1 MKNVNLTAVHL
12 AVAAVLAYPFAA
24 FGQEQTPPAPEES
37 EPAPEIVGLDE
48 VIVTAQKRQQSLQDV
63 PLSVSAFSGDMLKEG
78 RMADIRGI
86 VDFTPGFSGK
96 TEDGFTDALAM
107 RGIATNDFGIGGDPS
122 VAMFVDGIWSG
133 RTGGVMTAMYDVERA
148 EVVKG
153 PQGTLFGRNSIAGA
167 VSLITNKPENAF
179 EASAELTLADFD
191 HIEADAMVN
200 VPLGE
205 QWALRVAGYLLD
217 NKGFLENLAGGD
229 DLGFHQVSA
238 GRVALRRTG
247 DVLDATLIAAYEDRE
262 QDPSIYWVPADGL
275 DDEEVNTD
283 LGSDG
288 IDESDVFEARA
299 ILEWSLASDYT
310 VTSLTGYKTF
320 GFHYL
325 EDYDGG
331 PERVNDYRQVN
342 DVEYWSQELRL
353 NSPANGKVTWF
364 AGASVYEETI
374 DGLFDF
380 IYDEDALCRAVS
392 ITEADPDE
400 GYFTNGPVPGC
411 DDLDFEFYWDD
422 DIDPADILTGKSER
436 TRVDVKSQGWAVY
449 GDLTWA
455 ISDRVEL
462 TAGARYTYDK
472 KEIDSRV
479 FDSGGALGNN
489 FNFEFFTNGFVSD
502 SANWDDFTPRLAI
515 SFDVNDDVT
524 LYATASRGYKSGGF
538 ATFGYDLHGQD
549 INDDLSAPA
558 GTTPLEF
565 DPEQV
570 DSYEIGAKSRLL
582 GNTLQLNASLFRYDY
597 TDLQLVYFDQ
607 GSSQVANVGE
617 ASGQG
622 LEVDLRWVPSE
633 HWDATVGLSLLDTEI
648 TDATDIIDVGACED
662 CDGNNLPFAP
672 EVSAST
678 ILTYRMPIA
687 SGEGFFT
694 TEYIYRSEMFGGP
707 DNIPDATVDAWD
719 EFNFRLGYRS
729 ASTWYVTL
737 WVENAFDE
745 VYFERGWENAD
756 PNNQFG
762 YGLFNELV
770 WPARPR
776 TVGVTFGMEW
786 E

>member
-1 MKNVNLTAVHL
+1 MKTLLLATSRVAVV
-12 AVAAVLAYPFAA
+12 AVCSCPYIAQA
-24 FGQEQTPPAPEES
+24 QEQQAQAPS
-37 EPAPEIVGLDE
+37 EIPGLDE

-63 PLSVSAFSGDMLKEG
+63 PLSVSAFTGDMLKEG

-86 VDFTPGFSGK
+86 VDFTPGFSGN
-96 TEDGFTDALAM
+96 TEDGFTDALSM

-133 RTGGVMTAMYDVERA
+133 RTGGVMTAMYDVERV

-167 VSLITNKPENAF
+167 VSTITAKPEAQF
-179 EASAELTLADFD
+179 GASAELTLADYD
-191 HIEADAMVN
+191 HVEANAMVN
-200 VPLGE
+200 VPLND
-205 QWALRVAGYLLD
+205 QWALRAAGYVLD
-217 NKGFLENLAGGD
+217 NKGFLENLQGGD

-238 GRVALRRTG
+238 GRVSLRRGG
-247 DVLDATLIAAYEDRE
+247 DNFDATLIAAYEDRE
-262 QDPSIYWVPADGL
+262 QDPSVYWVPAAGL
-275 DDEEVNTD
+275 DDEEVNID
-283 LGSDG
+283 LADEG

-299 ILEWSLASDYT
+299 LLEWLLAGDYAL
-310 VTSLTGYKTF
+310 TSLTGYKKF
-320 GFHYL
+320 NFHYF

-353 NSPANGKVTWF
+353 DSPADGKVTWF

-380 IYDEDALCRAVS
+380 VYDEDALCRAVS
-392 ITEADPDE
+392 ISDAPD
-400 GYFTNGPVPGC
+400 FDGPAAGC
-411 DDLDFEFYWDD
+411 DDPNFETYWED

-436 TRVDVKSQGWAVY
+436 TLVNVKSQGWAVY

-455 ISDRVEL
+455 VSDRVEL

-472 KEIDSRV
+472 KEIDSQV

-489 FNFEFFTNGFVSD
+489 FNFEFFTNGFVSN
-502 SANWDDFTPRLAI
+502 SADWDDFTPRLAL
-515 SFDVNDDVT
+515 SFDATDDVT
-524 LYATASRGYKSGGF
+524 LYATASKGYKSGGF
-538 ATFGYDLHGQD
+538 ATFGYDLQGQA
-549 INDDLSAPA
+549 INDDGSAPE
-558 GTTPLEF
+558 GTRPLEF

-570 DSYEIGAKSRLL
+570 DSYEVGVKSRFAD
-582 GNTLQLNASLFRYDY
+582 NTLQLNASLFFYEY

-617 ASGQG
+617 ARGQG
-622 LEVDLRWVPSE
+622 LELDLRWVPND

-648 TDATDIIDVGACED
+648 TDASDIIEVGACGD
-662 CDGNNLPFAP
+662 CEGNSLPFAP

-678 ILTYRMPIA
+678 ILTYRTPIG

-694 TEYIYRSEMFGGP
+694 TEYIYRSEMHGGP

-719 EFNFRLGYRS
+719 EVNFRLGYRS
-729 ASTWYVTL
+729 ASTWYVNL

-756 PNNQFG
+756 ADNLFG

-770 WPARPR
+770 WPARPM
-776 TVGVTFGMEW
+776 TVGITFGMEW
-786 E
+786 D

>member
-1 MKNVNLTAVHL
+1 MPSPIRAAVH
-12 AVAAVLAYPFAA
+12 ATVVAALSCPVVAVFA
-24 FGQEQTPPAPEES
+24 QEQPAPA
-37 EPAPEIVGLDE
+37 PQAATDPQPEIVGLEE
-48 VIVTAQKRQQSLQDV
+48 VVITAQKRQQSLQDV
-63 PLSVSAFSGDMLKEG
+63 PLSVSAFTGDMLKEG

-167 VSLITNKPENAF
+167 VSVITAKPENAF
-179 EASAELTLADFD
+179 GASAELTLADYD
-191 HIEADAMVN
+191 HVEAQAMVN
-200 VPLGE
+200 VPLND
-205 QWALRVAGYLLD
+205 QWALRAAGYVLD

-238 GRVALRRTG
+238 GRVSLKRTG
-247 DVLDATLIAAYEDRE
+247 ENFDATLIAAYEDRK

-275 DDEEVNTD
+275 DEEVVNTD
-283 LGSDG
+283 LGDDG
-288 IDESDVFEARA
+288 IDESDVFEGRLL
-299 ILEWSLASDYT
+299 LEWRLPSDHSL
-310 VTSLTGYKTF
+310 TSLTGYKKF
-320 GFHYL
+320 NFHYL

-342 DVEYWSQELRL
+342 EVEYWSQELRL
-353 NSPANGKVTWF
+353 NSPDDGRVTWF

-392 ITEADPDE
+392 ISDAPD
-400 GYFTNGPVPGC
+400 FDGPAAGC
-411 DDLDFEFYWDD
+411 DDPNFETYWED
-422 DIDPADILTGKSER
+422 DIDPADILTGKTER
-436 TRVDVKSQGWAVY
+436 TLVDVKSQGWAVY
-449 GDLTWA
+449 GDFTWA
-455 ISDRVEL
+455 VNDRLEL

-472 KEIDSRV
+472 KEIASQV

-489 FNFEFFTNGFVSD
+489 FNFEFFTNGRVRN
-502 SANWDDFTPRLAI
+502 SANWDDFTPRLALA
-515 SFDVNDDVT
+515 FDVNEDVN

-538 ATFGYDLHGQD
+538 ATFGYDLQGQD
-549 INDDLSAPA
+549 INDDGSAPE
-558 GTTPLEF
+558 GTRPLEF

-570 DSYEIGAKSRLL
+570 DSFEVGAKTRLL
-582 GNTLQLNASLFRYDY
+582 DNTLQANVSLFHYEY

-617 ASGQG
+617 ARGQG
-622 LEVDLRWVPSE
+622 LELDLRWVPDE

-648 TDATDIIDVGACED
+648 TDATDIIEVGACGD

-678 ILTYRMPIA
+678 ILTYRTPIG

-694 TEYIYRSEMFGGP
+694 TEYIYRSEMHGGP

-756 PNNQFG
+756 ENNQFG

-770 WPARPR
+770 WPSRPR

>member
-1 MKNVNLTAVHL
+1 MKSLHQVTVRA
-12 AVAAVLAYPFAA
+12 AVAAALACPLAA
-24 FGQEQTPPAPEES
+24 IAQQPAA
-37 EPAPEIVGLDE
+37 APGSEIVGLEE
-48 VIVTAQKRQQSLQDV
+48 VVITAQKRQQSLQDV
-63 PLSVSAFSGDMLKEG
+63 PLSVSAFTGDMLKEG

-96 TEDGFTDALAM
+96 TEDGFTDALSM

-133 RTGGVMTAMYDVERA
+133 RTGGVMTAMYDAERV

-167 VSLITNKPENAF
+167 VSVITAKPESEF
-179 EASAELTLADFD
+179 GASAELTLGDDALV
-191 HIEADAMVN
+191 EADAMIN
-200 VPLGE
+200 IPLNE
-205 QWALRVAGYLLD
+205 QWALRVAGYTFEND
-217 NKGFLENLAGGD
+217 GFLENLQGGD

-238 GRVALRRTG
+238 GRVSLRRSS
-247 DVLDATLIAAYEDRE
+247 DAFDATLIAAYEDRE
-262 QDPSIYWVPADGL
+262 QDPSVYWVPAAGL
-275 DDEEVNTD
+275 DDEEVDID
-283 LGSDG
+283 LGDDG

-299 ILEWSLASDYT
+299 LLDWTLAGDYT
-310 VTSLTGYKTF
+310 LSSLTGYKKF

-342 DVEYWSQELRL
+342 DVEYWSQEIRL
-353 NSPANGKVTWF
+353 NSPSDGKITWF

-380 IYDEDALCRAVS
+380 IYDEDALCRAIS
-392 ITEADPDE
+392 ISDAPD
-400 GYFTNGPVPGC
+400 FDGPAAGC
-411 DDLDFEFYWDD
+411 DDPNFETYWED

-436 TRVDVKSQGWAVY
+436 TLVDVESRGWAVY

-455 ISDRVEL
+455 INDRVEL
-462 TAGARYTYDK
+462 TAGARYTYDE
-472 KEIDSRV
+472 KEIESRV

-489 FNFEFFTNGFVSD
+489 FNFEFFTNGFVRNSSD
-502 SANWDDFTPRLAI
+502 WDDFTPRLAI
-515 SFDVNDDVT
+515 SFDATDDVT
-524 LYATASRGYKSGGF
+524 LYGSASKGYKSGGF
-538 ATFGYDLHGQD
+538 ATFGYDLQGQD
-549 INDDLSAPA
+549 INDDGSAPA
-558 GTTPLEF
+558 GTRPLEF
-565 DPEQV
+565 DPEEV
-570 DSYEIGAKSRLL
+570 DSYEIGMKSRLA
-582 GNTLQLNASLFRYDY
+582 GNTLQVNASLFFYEY

-617 ASGQG
+617 AQGQG
-622 LEVDLRWVPSE
+622 LEVDLRWVPDA

-648 TDATDIIDVGACED
+648 TDATDIIAIGACGD
-662 CDGNNLPFAP
+662 CDGKSLPFAP

-678 ILTYRMPIA
+678 ILSYRTPIA

-694 TEYIYRSEMFGGP
+694 TEYIYRSKMYGGP
-707 DNIPDATVDAWD
+707 DNIADAAVDAWD

-737 WVENAFDE
+737 WIENAFDE

-756 PNNQFG
+756 ENNQFG

-786 E
+786 

>member
-1 MKNVNLTAVHL
+1 MKSLHQVTVRA
-12 AVAAVLAYPFAA
+12 AVAAALACPLAA
-24 FGQEQTPPAPEES
+24 IAQQPAA
-37 EPAPEIVGLDE
+37 APGSEIVGLEE
-48 VIVTAQKRQQSLQDV
+48 VVITAQKRQQSLQDV
-63 PLSVSAFSGDMLKEG
+63 PLSVSAFTGDMLKEG

-96 TEDGFTDALAM
+96 TEDGFTDALSM

-133 RTGGVMTAMYDVERA
+133 RTGGVMTAMYDAERV

-167 VSLITNKPENAF
+167 VSVITAKPESEF
-179 EASAELTLADFD
+179 GASAELTLGDDALV
-191 HIEADAMVN
+191 EADAMIN
-200 VPLGE
+200 IPLNE
-205 QWALRVAGYLLD
+205 QWALRVAGYTFEND
-217 NKGFLENLAGGD
+217 GFLENLQGGD

-238 GRVALRRTG
+238 GRVSLRRSS
-247 DVLDATLIAAYEDRE
+247 DAFDATLIAAYEDRE
-262 QDPSIYWVPADGL
+262 QDPSVYWVPAAGL
-275 DDEEVNTD
+275 DDEEVDID
-283 LGSDG
+283 LGDDG

-299 ILEWSLASDYT
+299 LLDWTLAGDYT
-310 VTSLTGYKTF
+310 LSSLTGYKKF

-342 DVEYWSQELRL
+342 DVEYWSQEIRL
-353 NSPANGKVTWF
+353 NSPSDGKITWF

-380 IYDEDALCRAVS
+380 IYDEDALCRAIS
-392 ITEADPDE
+392 ISDAPD
-400 GYFTNGPVPGC
+400 FDGPAAGC
-411 DDLDFEFYWDD
+411 DDPNFETYWED

-436 TRVDVKSQGWAVY
+436 TLVDVESRGWAVY

-455 ISDRVEL
+455 INDRVEL
-462 TAGARYTYDK
+462 TAGARYTYDE
-472 KEIDSRV
+472 KEIESRV

-489 FNFEFFTNGFVSD
+489 FNFEFFTNGFVRNSSD
-502 SANWDDFTPRLAI
+502 WDDFTPRLAI
-515 SFDVNDDVT
+515 SFDATDDVT
-524 LYATASRGYKSGGF
+524 LYGSASKGYKSGGF
-538 ATFGYDLHGQD
+538 ATFGYDLQGQD
-549 INDDLSAPA
+549 INDDGSAPA
-558 GTTPLEF
+558 GTRPLEF
-565 DPEQV
+565 DPEEV
-570 DSYEIGAKSRLL
+570 DSYEIGMKSRLA
-582 GNTLQLNASLFRYDY
+582 GNTLQVNASLFFYEY

-617 ASGQG
+617 AQGQG
-622 LEVDLRWVPSE
+622 LEVDLRWVPDA

-648 TDATDIIDVGACED
+648 TDATDIIAIGACGD
-662 CDGNNLPFAP
+662 CDGKSLPFAP

-678 ILTYRMPIA
+678 ILSYRTPIA

-694 TEYIYRSEMFGGP
+694 TEYIYRSKMYGGP
-707 DNIPDATVDAWD
+707 DNIADAAVDAWD

-756 PNNQFG
+756 ENNQFG

-786 E
+786 

>member
-1 MKNVNLTAVHL
+1 
-12 AVAAVLAYPFAA
+12 
-24 FGQEQTPPAPEES
+24 
-37 EPAPEIVGLDE
+37 
-48 VIVTAQKRQQSLQDV
+48 
-63 PLSVSAFSGDMLKEG
+63 
-78 RMADIRGI
+78 
-86 VDFTPGFSGK
+86 
-96 TEDGFTDALAM
+96 
-107 RGIATNDFGIGGDPS
+107 
-122 VAMFVDGIWSG
+122 MFVDGIWSG
-133 RTGGVMTAMYDVERA
+133 RTGGVMTAMYDVERV

-167 VSLITNKPENAF
+167 ISVITAKPENAF
-179 EASAELTLADFD
+179 GASAELTLADYD
-191 HIEADAMVN
+191 HVEAQAMIN
-200 VPLGE
+200 LPLGD
-205 QWALRVAGYLLD
+205 QWAFRAAGYALD

-238 GRVALRRTG
+238 GRASLKRTG
-247 DVLDATLIAAYEDRE
+247 GSFDATLIAAYEDRE
-262 QDPSIYWVPADGL
+262 QDPSVYWVPADGL
-275 DDEEVNTD
+275 DEEEVNID
-283 LGSDG
+283 LGDDG

-299 ILEWSLASDYT
+299 ILEWSLAGDFT
-310 VTSLTGYKTF
+310 LTSLTGYKKF

-353 NSPANGKVTWF
+353 NSPDGGRLTWF
-364 AGASVYEETI
+364 AGVSAYEEKI
-374 DGLFDF
+374 DGYFEY

-392 ITEADPDE
+392 ITEAPDFGE
-400 GYFTNGPVPGC
+400 DFVGPVSGC
-411 DDLDFEFYWDD
+411 DDPAFGNDDPDDGGYWGAA
-422 DIDPADILTGKSER
+422 IDPADILEDKVEASY
-436 TRVDVKSQGWAVY
+436 VDVESRGWAVY
-449 GDLTWA
+449 GDFSYA
-455 ISDRVEL
+455 FSDRLEL
-462 TAGARYTYDK
+462 TAGARYTFDK
-472 KEIDSRV
+472 KTMTSEV
-479 FDSGGALGNN
+479 LDSGGALGNN
-489 FNFEFFTNGFVSD
+489 FNYEFYTNGTVRD
-502 SANWDDFTPRLAI
+502 SADWSDFTPRLAL
-515 SFDVNDDVT
+515 SFDLNDDVT
-524 LYATASRGYKSGGF
+524 LYGSASLGYKSGGF
-538 ATFGYDLHGQD
+538 ATFGFDLQGQE
-549 INDDLSAPA
+549 INDDGSAPA

-565 DPEQV
+565 DPEEV
-570 DSYEIGAKSRLL
+570 ESYEIGAKTRLA

-617 ASGQG
+617 ARGQG
-622 LEVDLRWVPSE
+622 LELDLRWVPNDR
-633 HWDATVGLSLLDTEI
+633 WDAAVGLSLLDTEI
-648 TDATDIIDVGACED
+648 TDATDIIEVGACGD

-694 TEYIYRSEMFGGP
+694 TEYVYRSKMHGGP

-756 PNNQFG
+756 ADNLFG

-770 WPARPR
+770 WPSRPR

>member
-1 MKNVNLTAVHL
+1 MNSPIRTAVH
-12 AVAAVLAYPFAA
+12 ATVVAALSCPFAA
-24 FGQEQTPPAPEES
+24 SAQEQTAPAPQAAA
-37 EPAPEIVGLDE
+37 EPQPTVVGLEE
-48 VIVTAQKRQQSLQDV
+48 VVITAQKRQQSLQDV

-96 TEDGFTDALAM
+96 TEDGFTDALSM

-167 VSLITNKPENAF
+167 VSVITAKPENAF
-179 EASAELTLADFD
+179 GASAELTLADYD
-191 HIEADAMVN
+191 HVEAQAMVN
-200 VPLGE
+200 VPLNE
-205 QWALRVAGYLLD
+205 QWAMRAAGYVLD
-217 NKGFLENLAGGD
+217 NKGFLENLQGGD

-238 GRVALRRTG
+238 GRVSLKRTG
-247 DVLDATLIAAYEDRE
+247 ESFDATLIAAFEDRE
-262 QDPSIYWVPADGL
+262 QDPSVYWVPAAGL
-275 DDEEVNTD
+275 DEEEVNID
-283 LGSDG
+283 LGEG
-288 IDESDVFEARA
+288 GRDESEISEVRA
-299 ILEWSLASDYT
+299 ILEWSLAGNYSL
-310 VTSLTGYKTF
+310 TSLTGYKKF
-320 GFHYL
+320 SFHYL

-331 PERVNDYRQVN
+331 PERVNDYGQIN

-353 NSPANGKVTWF
+353 NSPDEGPVTWF
-364 AGASVYEETI
+364 AGASVYQEEI

-392 ITEADPDE
+392 ITEAPD
-400 GYFTNGPVPGC
+400 FNGPAAGC
-411 DDLDFEFYWDD
+411 DDPNFEAYWED

-436 TRVDVKSQGWAVY
+436 SFVDVESKGWAVY
-449 GDLTWA
+449 GDFTWA
-455 ISDRVEL
+455 ISDRLEL

-472 KEIDSRV
+472 KEMTSV
-479 FDSGGALGNN
+479 VLDSGGALGNN
-489 FNFEFFTNGFVSD
+489 FNFEFYTNGPVSD
-502 SANWDDFTPRLAI
+502 TADWSDFTPRLALAY
-515 SFDVNDDVT
+515 DLNDDVN
-524 LYATASRGYKSGGF
+524 LYATVSMGYKSGGF

-549 INDDLSAPA
+549 INADGSAPA

-570 DSYEIGAKSRLL
+570 DSYEIGAKTRLL
-582 GNTLQLNASLFRYDY
+582 DNTLQLNASAFLYDY

-617 ASGQG
+617 ARGQG
-622 LEVDLRWVPSE
+622 LEVDMRWVPDA

-648 TDATDIIDVGACED
+648 TDATDIIEVGACGD
-662 CDGNNLPFAP
+662 CDGNSLPFAP

-678 ILTYRMPIA
+678 ILTYRTPIGT
-687 SGEGFFT
+687 GEGFFT
-694 TEYIYRSEMFGGP
+694 TEYVYRSKMYGGP
-707 DNIPDATVDAWD
+707 DNIPDATVDSWN

-756 PNNQFG
+756 ADNQFG

-770 WPARPR
+770 WPSRPM